1 MGTFFGSVDLIGA
14 KSTVLLLNGMQVI
27 KTTIAILLLAFSGS
41 AFAEIVTL
49 KCGTPPAQGFYL
61 LIDASRTSARLVFDV
76 YPKVISGKLELT
88 DHHYQMNFP
97 SSATRHEIYVLVDRI
112 SGKFFYEI
120 GMPPFGSFTADN
132 ISQVGQCAGIENEA
146 KP

>member
-1 MGTFFGSVDLIGA
+1 
-14 KSTVLLLNGMQVI
+14 
-27 KTTIAILLLAFSGS
+27 
-41 AFAEIVTL
+41 
-49 KCGTPPAQGFYL
+49 
-61 LIDASRTSARLVFDV
+61 
-76 YPKVISGKLELT
+76 
-88 DHHYQMNFP
+88 MNFP
-97 SSATRHEIYVLVDRI
+97 GSATRHEIYVLVDRI